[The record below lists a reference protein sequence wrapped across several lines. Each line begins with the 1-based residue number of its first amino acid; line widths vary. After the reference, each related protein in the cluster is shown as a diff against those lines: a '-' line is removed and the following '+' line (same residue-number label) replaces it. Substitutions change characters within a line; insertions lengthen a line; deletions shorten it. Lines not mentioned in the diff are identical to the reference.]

1 MRPANIRKNGDF
13 IRNIGP
19 IGLFSLKHWI
29 LTQIKNSTFLM
40 RTTRPC
46 FQSQAALETLW
57 DWDPC
62 SIAISTTSSKT
73 SITTFSIKP
82 QRRWKPQLQP
92 QQEKPTHNVNVTQ
105 VFFKSFYASDKYNK
119 IFVLE
124 KLGNALWTL
133 VQHWNLINQNDTFT
147 TSNKENKTDSVC
159 GVCVCVWVGVY
170 VREREL
176 ALIALITFV
185 IILDDK

>member
-1 MRPANIRKNGDF
+1 MRP
-13 IRNIGP
+13 
-19 IGLFSLKHWI
+19 
-29 LTQIKNSTFLM
+29 
-40 RTTRPC
+40 TRPC
-46 FQSQAALETLW
+46 FQSQAARETLW

-73 SITTFSIKP
+73 SIFTFSIKP

-147 TSNKENKTDSVC
+147 TSNTENKTNSVC
-159 GVCVCVWVGVY
+159 GVCVCVCACVSARVC
-170 VREREL
+170 ERARVSL
-176 ALIALITFV
+176 NCVNYLCNHSRWQIRYQLPLIKIGQQEYRQKTFN
-185 IILDDK
+185 ICENQLT